1 VSIFEALVLG
11 ILQGLTEFL
20 PISSSAHLVLVPE
33 FAGWSPPSLPFL
45 VLLHSATLVAL
56 IIYFR
61 RELLAAIVGLVKPG
75 PERRLLWLLALGT
88 APAAIIGFVFE
99 SQFEASFAEPAEVAF
114 QLMATGVLLIG
125 AELLAKRTSK
135 EEVTVSPG
143 DPAIS
148 EAEDITGR
156 LSWAGALGV
165 GFSQAMAIIP
175 GISRSGATIA
185 GGLLAGLTRVS
196 AARFSFILS
205 VPILFGTSAFE
216 VPQLYGT
223 SPGATPLLVGFTA
236 SLVSGYLAIAGMITY
251 LQKRGLFPFAAY
263 CLAGGLAAA
272 LLLAGR

>member
-1 VSIFEALVLG
+1 M
-11 ILQGLTEFL
+11 TEFL
-20 PISSSAHLVLVPE
+20 PISSSAHLVIVPE
-33 FAGWSPPSLPFL
+33 LAGWSPPSLPFL

-56 IIYFR
+56 VIYFR

-75 PERRLLWLLALGT
+75 PERRLLLLLALGT

-99 SQFEASFAEPAEVAF
+99 SQFEAFFAEPAGVAL

-135 EEVTVSPG
+135 EAVGPPG

-148 EAEDITGR
+148 GAEDITGR

-165 GFSQAMAIIP
+165 GFSQALAIIP

-216 VPQLYGT
+216 VPQLYGA